1 MQLNPS
7 TMFSVMLLILIA
19 FQSYSSLHYLN
30 MIWCTFRRVDR
41 IRVAKWA
48 KAGQARIEFDG
59 GWYQVE
65 AGRIT
70 IGIKWMPLPMVVKCL
85 DFRHDNSR
93 ALDPDTF
100 DNTYTPEARKQLDI
114 TDGVRGFEQGNREAL
129 TGKVGKQGF
138 LQQYQTL
145 IVVIGFLIVGWLL
158 WQQRATSDKLGYAM
172 NVIQAQLGQLLQ
184 K

>member
-1 MQLNPS
+1 MQLSPS
-7 TMFSVMLLILIA
+7 VMFSVMLLILIA

-41 IRVAKWA
+41 TRVAKWA
-48 KAGQARIEFDG
+48 KVGQARIEFDG

-65 AGRIT
+65 PGRIT

-85 DFRHDNSR
+85 DFRWDSSR

-100 DNTYTPEARKQLDI
+100 DNSYTPEARKQLDK
-114 TDGVRGFEQGNREAL
+114 TDDIRALEQGNQQAL
-129 TGKVGKQGF
+129 TARGGKQGF
-138 LQQYQTL
+138 LQQYQPL
-145 IVVIGFLIVGWLL
+145 MIMIGFLFVGWLL
-158 WQQRATSDKLGYAM
+158 WQSKIQQDKLGFAM
-172 NVIQAQLGQLLQ
+172 NVIQQALGQLLQ